1 MLQRLSICNI
11 VLIERLDLDLTAG
24 LCVLTG
30 ETGAGKSILLDAL
43 GLALGARADQGLLRE
58 GAELGS
64 VAAEVDLAADHPLR
78 AHLAE
83 HGIETG
89 DPLVVRRTLGADGR
103 SRAFID
109 DQPVSVGLLR
119 ETGARLVE
127 IQGQRDQMGLLD
139 AATHRTILDAFGGH
153 DAELDALGA
162 AHAAWTEA
170 DEAHR
175 ATAQALVGA
184 REDEAFLRHA
194 LDELDHLDPTPGEAD
209 ALAVD
214 RRRLMHGEKLRE
226 ALEDAQNA
234 LREGDGIEA
243 RLGISRRAVDDV
255 RELAGGA
262 LDETAAALERAAI
275 ETAEAMARLAEAA
288 RNLDLDPARLDAVE
302 NRLVKLRSAARKHNV
317 EPDAL
322 TGLRDELATRLDAIE
337 HRDDDVADARNAL
350 DAVHRHYGK
359 IAHALSARRQSAAQ
373 ALDKAVM
380 AEFAP
385 LKLADARFAARLV
398 PLDDETPHRH
408 GLEKVVFEVAMNP
421 GTASS
426 PLQRVISGGELSRL
440 LLALK
445 VVLAGTDPVPT
456 LIFDEVDQG
465 VGGATAEA
473 VGARLARLAQNVQ
486 VLVVT
491 HSPQVAARADTHV
504 RVAKQTQG
512 KGVVTVL
519 DPLSADTRREE
530 IARMLAGTTV
540 TDEARAAADRLIEGP
555 TP

>member
-1 MLQRLSICNI
+1 MLRRLSIRNI
-11 VLIERLDLDLTAG
+11 VLIDRLDLDLAPG

-43 GLALGARADQGLLRE
+43 GLALGARAEQGLLRE
-58 GAELGS
+58 GIKHGS
-64 VAAEVDLAADHPLR
+64 VAAEFDLATDHPLR
-78 AHLAE
+78 ATLSE

-89 DPLVVRRTLGADGR
+89 EPLVFRRTLAADGR

-139 AATHRTILDAFGGH
+139 GATHRAMLDAFGDHGV
-153 DAELDALGA
+153 ELDALA
-162 AHAAWTEA
+162 MAHTAWSES

-175 ATAQALVGA
+175 AALETLARA

-194 LDELDHLDPTPGEAD
+194 LDELERLDPTPGEAD
-209 ALAVD
+209 ALAAD
-214 RRRLMHGEKLRE
+214 RQRLMHGEKLRD
-226 ALEDAQNA
+226 ALERAETA
-234 LREGDGIEA
+234 LSEGDGMEA
-243 RLGISRRAVDDV
+243 RLGTARRAVDDV
-255 RELAGGA
+255 RELAGGT

-275 ETAEAMARLAEAA
+275 EAAEAASRLAEAA
-288 RNLDLDPARLDAVE
+288 RSLDLDPARLEAVE
-302 NRLVKLRSAARKHNV
+302 DRLVKLRAAARKHNV
-317 EPDAL
+317 DPDAL
-322 TGLRDELATRLDAIE
+322 TGLCDELAARLAIIE
-337 HRDDDVADARNAL
+337 HRDDELEAARKAL
-350 DAVHRHYGK
+350 DGARRHYDET
-359 IAHALSARRQSAAQ
+359 AHALSLRRRTATKSLDAAI
-373 ALDKAVM
+373 M
-380 AEFAP
+380 AELPP
-385 LKLADARFAARLV
+385 LKLAAARFAARLV
-398 PLDDETPHRH
+398 PLGDETPNRH

-421 GTASS
+421 GTALS

-445 VVLAGTDPVPT
+445 VVLAGADPVPT

-473 VGARLARLAQNVQ
+473 VGARLARLAGSVQ

-491 HSPQVAARADTHV
+491 HSPQVAARGDTHV
-504 RVAKQTQG
+504 RVVKQTRDD
-512 KGVVTVL
+512 GVITVL
-519 DPLSADTRREE
+519 DSLSAVTRREE

-540 TDEARAAADRLIEGP
+540 TDEARAAADRLIDGP
-555 TP
+555 AL

>member
-1 MLQRLSICNI
+1 MLRRLSIRNI
-11 VLIERLDLDLTAG
+11 VLIDRLDLDLAPG

-43 GLALGARADQGLLRE
+43 GLALGARAAQGLLRE
-58 GAELGS
+58 GVEQGS
-64 VAAEVDLAADHPLR
+64 VAAEFDLAADHPARVALG
-78 AHLAE
+78 E
-83 HGIETG
+83 HGIETEE
-89 DPLVVRRTLGADGR
+89 PLVLRRTLGADGR

-139 AATHRTILDAFGGH
+139 GATHRVMLDAFGDHG
-153 DAELDALGA
+153 AELDALTT
-162 AHAAWTEA
+162 AHAAWNEA

-175 ATAQALVGA
+175 AALDALARA
-184 REDEAFLRHA
+184 REDDAFLRHS
-194 LDELDHLDPTPGEAD
+194 LDELERLDPTPGEAD
-209 ALAVD
+209 ALAAD
-214 RRRLMHGEKLRE
+214 RQRLMHGEKLRD
-226 ALEDAQNA
+226 ALERADHA
-234 LREGDGIEA
+234 LSEGDGLEA
-243 RLGISRRAVDDV
+243 RLGTARRAVDDV

-275 ETAEAMARLAEAA
+275 EAAEAAFRLAEAA
-288 RNLDLDPARLDAVE
+288 RSLDLDPARLETVE
-302 NRLVKLRSAARKHNV
+302 DRLVKLRAAARKHNTD
-317 EPDAL
+317 PDAL
-322 TGLRDELATRLDAIE
+322 TGLRDELAGRLAAIE
-337 HRDDDVADARNAL
+337 HRDDELDAARKAL
-350 DAVHRHYGK
+350 DASRRHYDE
-359 IAHALSARRQSAAQ
+359 AAQTLSLRRQSAAK
-373 ALDKAVM
+373 ALDGAVM

-385 LKLADARFAARLV
+385 LKLAEARFATRLV
-398 PLDDETPHRH
+398 TLDEEAPNRH

-421 GTASS
+421 GTALN

-445 VVLAGTDPVPT
+445 VVLAGNDPVPT

-473 VGARLARLAQNVQ
+473 VGERLARLARDVQ

-491 HSPQVAARADTHV
+491 HSPQVAARGDNHV
-504 RVAKQTQG
+504 RVAKQTRDER
-512 KGVVTVL
+512 VITVL
-519 DPLSADTRREE
+519 DPLNAAKRREE

-540 TDEARAAADRLIEGP
+540 TDEARAAADRLIGEP
-555 TP
+555 PP